1 MQTERSAFF
10 EEIIMKKRLLILVL
24 PIVFLFTVFSSKIF
38 ANDIYSIDTEVEIL
52 EDGTGEITQVWKTY
66 VDDGTEFFIPIE
78 NLNHMNLMDVFVSN
92 SEREFEYVPDWDID
106 ASFEEKAYKYG
117 VLETEDGYEICFG
130 MSQEGEQTYT
140 IKFSYDNMLVG
151 FKENDGFNVR
161 FINDQMTPS
170 PEQVTLKISSPL
182 VNFGEDNSKIW
193 TFGYS
198 GNINFVD
205 GAIVARNTSPF
216 SSDNYLN
223 VLLGVDKGIFSPDY
237 SSISFEIIKEEAF
250 RGSSYSQGDPEYDNN
265 FYESIE
271 RPFPIKLVLGIIGG
285 AIAFIGFIIGLVSSA
300 NKKFKKV
307 DEKIKIVGK
316 NEVPLNNNIPAN
328 YYFLKSTKIVSNR
341 FETNLIVS
349 YIFKWFK
356 DGCLDKDFRII
367 RNPNF
372 VEDTGEKELWDLINK
387 EAVENGKILNYKLE
401 RAVEKNNLGFFGV
414 SQKIF
419 SEGYKY
425 ALENNLVENKKRFI
439 ISSVELTEL
448 GIEEYKKV
456 ESFYRY
462 VNASSFMDKTME
474 ENDSQLEKNFIFY
487 NLYLNNKKTFKKID
501 SMDYNYYPTYSPF
514 HYFLYT
520 SSYRSSIDKGFV
532 THANKVSSGSGGGSS
547 FGGGGGFSGGGSGGG
562 AR

>member
-1 MQTERSAFF
+1 
-10 EEIIMKKRLLILVL
+10 MKKRLLILVL
-24 PIVFLFTVFSSKIF
+24 PIVFLFTVFSSKTF

-193 TFGYS
+193 AFGYS

-237 SSISFEIIKEEAF
+237 SSNSSFEIIKEEAF
-250 RGSSYSQGDPEYDNN
+250 RGSSYSKGDPEYDNN
-265 FYESIE
+265 SYESIE

-307 DEKIKIVGK
+307 DEKIKIVEK

-356 DGCLDKDFRII
+356 DGDLDKDFRII

-474 ENDSQLEKNFIFY
+474 GNDSQLEKNFIFY

-532 THANKVSSGSGGGSS
+532 THANKVNSGSGGGSS

>member
-1 MQTERSAFF
+1 
-10 EEIIMKKRLLILVL
+10 MKKRLLILVL
-24 PIVFLFTVFSSKIF
+24 PIVFLFTVFSSKTF

-151 FKENDGFNVR
+151 FKENDSFNVR

-193 TFGYS
+193 AFGYS

-237 SSISFEIIKEEAF
+237 SSNSSFEIIKEEAF
-250 RGSSYSQGDPEYDNN
+250 RGSSYSKGDPEYDNN
-265 FYESIE
+265 SYESIE

-307 DEKIKIVGK
+307 DEKIKIVEK

-356 DGCLDKDFRII
+356 DGDLDKDFRII

-474 ENDSQLEKNFIFY
+474 GNDSQLEKNFIFY

-532 THANKVSSGSGGGSS
+532 THANKVNSGSGGGSS